1 VLEGDL
7 AKLLVGL
14 QQELAK
20 LVCVNRHARLLA
32 ARAPSPWF
40 AEVTGRPHT
49 VAGQTALMR

>member
-40 AEVTGRPHT
+40 AEVRAVRTRSRARP
-49 VAGQTALMR
+49 R